1 MAVKVKEIKK
11 DEVQKAVEQYWELF
25 GQNVTLPNEPFLLG
39 FSKQVFETGF
49 LSGLDYLFDTIK
61 ELTQEQSG
69 SSSKVISINVNHDQ
83 SKAN

>member
-25 GQNVTLPNEPFLLG
+25 RQNVTLPNEPLLLG

>member
-25 GQNVTLPNEPFLLG
+25 RQNVTLPNEPLLLG

-61 ELTQEQSG
+61 ELTQEQPE
-69 SSSKVISINVNHDQ
+69 SSSRAIRINVNHDPN
-83 SKAN
+83 KAN